1 MSSFYSHG
9 KLLIT
14 AEYAVLGGAK
24 ALAIPCKKGQLLNFV
39 EDNKSKELHWSSFDH
54 SGEKWF
60 EVSFQLPLFEIRMSS
75 DMSIAKRLQKILS
88 FSKKRNSSFLS
99 DGGYVETHLEFNR
112 FWGLGSSSSLIINVA
127 LWAKINPYDLLNL
140 TFGGS
145 GYDIACGLAEGPIFF
160 TKKQKKHYIE
170 TVTFSPPFVDQLYF
184 VYLNH
189 KKNSQQAIKDFD
201 LKNLSNYHIEE
212 LNNLTN
218 VISSTSNLNEFEKAI
233 ENHEKIIGSII
244 NQRPI
249 KEDLFTDF
257 SGGIKSLGAWGGDF
271 ILVTKGRNSL
281 DYFKKKGFTTIVS
294 WKEMCLMN

>member
-14 AEYAVLGGAK
+14 GEYAVLSGAK
-24 ALAIPCKKGQLLNFV
+24 ALAIPCKKGQLLNFKV
-39 EDNKSKELHWSSFDH
+39 DNKSRELNWSSFDH
-54 SGEKWF
+54 RGKKWF
-60 EVSFQLPLFEIRMSS
+60 EVSFQLPSFKIGMSS
-75 DMSIAKRLQKILS
+75 DMSIAKRLQEILS
-88 FSKKRNSSFLS
+88 FSKKKNSSFLS
-99 DGGYVETHLEFNR
+99 NGGYVETYLEFNR
-112 FWGLGSSSSLIINVA
+112 FWGLGSSSTLIINVA
-127 LWAKINPYDLLNL
+127 SWAKINPYDLLNF

-145 GYDIACGLAEGPIFF
+145 GYDIACGLAKRPILF
-160 TKKQKKHYIE
+160 TKKEKKNHIE
-170 TVTFSPPFVDQLYF
+170 TITFSPPFADQLYF

-218 VISSTSNLNEFEKAI
+218 VISSINNLNEFEKAI
-233 ENHEKIIGSII
+233 EYHERIIGSII

-257 SGGIKSLGAWGGDF
+257 SGSIKSLGAWGGDF
-271 ILVTKGRNSL
+271 ILVTKGSSKL
-281 DYFKKKGFTTIVS
+281 DYFKRKGFTTILS
-294 WKEMCLMN
+294 WKEMCLTN